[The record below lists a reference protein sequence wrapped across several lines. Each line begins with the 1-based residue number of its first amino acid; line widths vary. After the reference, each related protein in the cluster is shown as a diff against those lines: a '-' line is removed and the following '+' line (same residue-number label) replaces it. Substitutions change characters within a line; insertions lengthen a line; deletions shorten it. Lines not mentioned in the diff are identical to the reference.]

1 MIPSRSQRPSRD
13 PMEKSSPKS
22 TWARSGGEDGED
34 TNKQSLDADD
44 QAKQE
49 LTEVRACHGDFQQ
62 HAVNHMGRKMNGN
75 GMPGSDLSPSDA
87 INTCPQAGVSNSH
100 AAWATHRN
108 WNGQQTT
115 LNSFCAGQN
124 DFQVGDAK
132 TCTSLKKRGG

>member
-1 MIPSRSQRPSRD
+1 MIPSRSQRRSRD
-13 PMEKSSPKS
+13 TMEKSSPKS

-44 QAKQE
+44 QPKQE
-49 LTEVRACHGDFQQ
+49 LAQVRTDHGDLQE

-87 INTCPQAGVSNSH
+87 IYTGPQAGVSHSH
-100 AAWATHRN
+100 AAWATHRD
-108 WNGQQTT
+108 WNGQHTT
-115 LNSFCAGQN
+115 LNSFFTGQN

-132 TCTSLKKRGG
+132 TCTSLKRRGG